1 MELKTHLNSEIEK
14 VVPNAKEHHKLLQ
27 QYVDDLLDQRVAKT
41 DMKLRHIITKGI
53 EVNASLFLV
62 KKKNCDIFKSRSNY
76 NAVLILC

>member
-53 EVNASLFLV
+53 EVNA
-62 KKKNCDIFKSRSNY
+62 
-76 NAVLILC
+76 